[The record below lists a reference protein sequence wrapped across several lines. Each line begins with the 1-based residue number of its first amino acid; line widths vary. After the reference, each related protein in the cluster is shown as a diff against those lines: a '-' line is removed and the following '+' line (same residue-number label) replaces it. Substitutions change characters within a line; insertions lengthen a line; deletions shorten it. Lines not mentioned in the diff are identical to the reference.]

1 MKIGI
6 YGGAFN
12 PIHYGHLRTAEEVF
26 EMLALDKILF
36 MPSGRTPFDKPEL
49 ERAEHRY
56 EMVSRA
62 IKGNRHFE
70 VSDLEVRRRGRSYT
84 VDTIKK
90 LKDKYR
96 DSGLY
101 FILGID
107 AFLDLPGWKQP
118 DVLVRLAGLVVIS
131 RPGYAF
137 RDLASSPYLDGVSP
151 RIFNALDN
159 GKINERSFRLSEEQ
173 NVYLCNVTGLNI
185 SASRIRS
192 LVTSGK
198 KISYL
203 LPDSVKSYIISNK
216 LYKNCHQYRPGTRK
230 GEFLHN

>member
-26 EMLALDKILF
+26 EQLSLDKILF

-49 ERAEHRY
+49 ERAEYRY
-56 EMVSRA
+56 EMVKRA

-84 VDTIKK
+84 VDTIKEFK
-90 LKDKYR
+90 NKYR
-96 DSGLY
+96 DGELY

-118 DVLVRLAGLVVIS
+118 DILVRLTSLVVIS
-131 RPGYAF
+131 RPGYMF
-137 RDLASSPYLDGVSP
+137 SDLASSPYLEGASP
-151 RIFNALDN
+151 GILKSLDK
-159 GKINERSFRLSEEQ
+159 GKINESSFRLSENQ
-173 NVYLCNVTGLNI
+173 QVYLCNVTGLNI
-185 SASRIRS
+185 SASRIRN
-192 LVTSGK
+192 LTAAGK
-198 KISYL
+198 NIKYL

-216 LYKNCHQYRPGTRK
+216 LYKSNQQC
-230 GEFLHN
+230 